1 MNLPNLAPVP
11 FVAPRIREDGP
22 VRSHLLALKAAA
34 IREELEPT
42 QEHLIVRGPVRPEC
56 SSGIRMLPKG
66 KTESSVM
73 VLRYP
78 HPQTQFSSA
87 SVSVKNDCIILIKPA
102 FGENSFRA
110 PLDS

>member
-42 QEHLIVRGPVRPEC
+42 QEHLIGRGLSVLSAPVP
-56 SSGIRMLPKG
+56 
-66 KTESSVM
+66 VN
-73 VLRYP
+73 
-78 HPQTQFSSA
+78 
-87 SVSVKNDCIILIKPA
+87 NDCIILATPA

-110 PLDS
+110 PPDA